1 MSTAELNQ
9 PVPDFY
15 VPATNN
21 KDVLLSA
28 LNGYGVVLYFYPKDD
43 TPGCT
48 TEGQDFSAHYEE
60 FKSLKT
66 VVFGVSRDTLES
78 HEQFKLKQQFPFE
91 LIADYDETL
100 CKLFD
105 VIKIKNMYG
114 RETLG
119 LERSTFL
126 LDSEGVLRNQWQKV
140 KVQGH
145 VLEVLAAARALY
157 KEKYGQLPT
166 PKPRLKPAPAET
178 PKPQQSE
185 SKQPEP
191 KPSEPKQ
198 QELLGNTGSLFAPK
212 SAEAAEPDVAQPKAA
227 QPKAIDPINT
237 EEKQEANIT
246 KEETAEVTKT
256 DTPEPV
262 SLETDTET

>member
-1 MSTAELNQ
+1 MSYSFLDDLIDHYKISYLAHPTGRSEEKTMSTVELNK

-28 LNGYGVVLYFYPKDD
+28 LKGYSVILYFYPKDN

-78 HEQFKLKQQFPFE
+78 HEHFKLKQQFPFE

-105 VIKIKNMYG
+105 VIKTKNMYG

-126 LDSEGVLRNQWQKV
+126 LDSEGILRNRWQKV

-145 VLEVLAAARALY
+145 VLDVLTKARALY
-157 KEKYGQLPT
+157 KEKYGELPKAN
-166 PKPRLKPAPAET
+166 PS
-178 PKPQQSE
+178 PKPQSEAPPPQEKSE
-185 SKQPEP
+185 SLFSAAPESATSDEALEK
-191 KPSEPKQ
+191 KPS
-198 QELLGNTGSLFAPK
+198 TT
-212 SAEAAEPDVAQPKAA
+212 SAETNSEKEVSEQSSPTPLEAE
-227 QPKAIDPINT
+227 
-237 EEKQEANIT
+237 
-246 KEETAEVTKT
+246 AE
-256 DTPEPV
+256 
-262 SLETDTET
+262 

>member
-9 PVPDFY
+9 SVPDFY

-66 VVFGVSRDTLES
+66 VVFGVSRDTLDS

-105 VIKIKNMYG
+105 VIKTKNMYG

-126 LDSEGVLRNQWQKV
+126 LDSEGILRNRWQKV

-145 VLEVLAAARALY
+145 VLEVLAAARVLY

-166 PKPRLKPAPAET
+166 PKPRLKPAPTET

-185 SKQPEP
+185 PKQSEP
-191 KPSEPKQ
+191 EPKQ
-198 QELLGNTGSLFAPK
+198 QELLGSTGSLFAPK
-212 SAEAAEPDVAQPKAA
+212 SAVTAEPDIAAPKAVDA
-227 QPKAIDPINT
+227 TST
-237 EEKQEANIT
+237 EKKQSANIT
-246 KEETAEVTKT
+246 QEETTEATESG
-256 DTPEPV
+256 TPEPV
-262 SLETDTET
+262 SLETDTEA